1 MAVLL
6 PEGKQSFT
14 TSAGLPLVGGR
25 VSTFDAG
32 TSTPRQTWSDANQ
45 TAPNANPVILDGR
58 GEASIFWNGAYKVV
72 LADAAGVTIWTQ
84 DNVSSTSGAIIATT
98 ITASGA
104 AALAGTLAV
113 TGAVTFA
120 GAVTAA
126 GLVTANGGATVA
138 TNTTITSATTTL
150 GAPMLTLAN
159 SAAAGIAAIDM
170 SVAGVLRGRVR
181 ANAAGAV
188 FSVAN
193 GGGFT
198 WLTGGDVGT
207 GVQVMA
213 LTTGGA
219 ATFAGTVTDATGNVR
234 GIPSADRIGAYTLV
248 AGDRFLRLRA
258 TGAVTVPNA
267 VSAVDDIVQIY
278 NNSAVAIS
286 IVQGEGLTLRQ
297 SGTVNTGN
305 RTLAAYGT
313 AVVTFDSASVAI
325 ASGAGLT

>member
-159 SAAAGIAAIDM
+159 SAASGFAVIDM
-170 SVAGVLRGRVR
+170 MIAGVLRGRVR
-181 ANAAGAV
+181 ADASGNLV
-188 FSVAN
+188 SVAN
-193 GGGFT
+193 GGQHLWYIGNEGPNVMGVSTSGFI
-198 WLTGGDVGT
+198 VN
-207 GVQVMA
+207 
-213 LTTGGA
+213 
-219 ATFAGTVTDATGNVR
+219 GTVTDATGNVR

-248 AGDRFLRLRA
+248 ASDRFRRLRA

-286 IVQGEGLTLRQ
+286 IIQGAGLTLRQ